1 MVMIFT
7 LVSAAQEKLVEVMES
22 MKELQEEERKRIE
35 DDLKRQAEVSLNYQ

>member
-35 DDLKRQAEVSLNYQ
+35 DDLKRQAEVSLNYH